1 MRSFHTN
8 HSCED
13 SMHQVPVKIG
23 RPVPDASDSLA
34 LNAESS
40 TDGDGPLPKLIFS
53 ESSTSKRMSE
63 NLLMGTEYIT
73 LQKSGLLEL
82 ERILLLFSRNNLKRL
97 EISNRKSSRKPGVNP
112 MFIHS
117 MEGISRR
124 EYSNFRLFGDGSE
137 SPLRIHLRNRGREFT
152 HAIPIVPLLRDP
164 AFLGIIYSGKAN
176 CPPSTDMINDCI
188 CSILQLTLD
197 VENEKSSIEKV
208 SETISSS
215 QKMQQFLRRPR
226 SRDQIRNPVRP
237 KTTAMQMVRAWV
249 NSLGFLNQISKR
261 T

>member
-1 MRSFHTN
+1 MRSFHTEP
-8 HSCED
+8 SCED

-23 RPVPDASDSLA
+23 RPVPDASDSHA
-34 LNAESS
+34 LESHS
-40 TDGDGPLPKLIFS
+40 CKNGLRSLPKQTFS

-63 NLLMGTEYIT
+63 NLLKGTEYIT
-73 LQKSGLLEL
+73 LQRSGLLEL

-97 EISNRKSSRKPGVNP
+97 EISNRIRSRKPGVNP
-112 MFIHS
+112 MYIHS
-117 MEGISRR
+117 MEDISRR

-188 CSILQLTLD
+188 CSLLQLTLD
-197 VENEKSSIEKV
+197 VENEKSSIEKL
-208 SETISSS
+208 SQTISSS
-215 QKMQQFLRRPR
+215 QEMQQLLRRPR
-226 SRDQIRNPVRP
+226 SQDPNMKRVRP
-237 KTTAMQMVRAWV
+237 KTTGA
-249 NSLGFLNQISKR
+249 QIIR
-261 T
+261 TWMNALRFRNLIP